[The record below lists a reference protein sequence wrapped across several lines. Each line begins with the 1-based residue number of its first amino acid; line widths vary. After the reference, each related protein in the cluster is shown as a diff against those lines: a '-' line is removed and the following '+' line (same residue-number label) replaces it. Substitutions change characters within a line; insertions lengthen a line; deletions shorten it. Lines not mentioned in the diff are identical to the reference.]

1 MSQLSGPR
9 PDPRRLQEGRLIPCL
24 NYCDQ
29 VYVIQTDDQAWLAVM
44 TTGTGLE
51 GNKGQH
57 LLSLRSID
65 QGRSWTQTVAL
76 EPPTGPEASYAVLLK
91 TPSGRIYAFYNHNT
105 DQTTEVKKEDGGVFT
120 RVDSLGSY
128 VCKYTDDHG
137 RTWSAQRYPLSIRP
151 FALDQNNVYGGKIRF
166 FWNVGRPFVKEG
178 VAFLPHTK
186 VGAFGHGFYAQSEGA
201 LLVSDNILTERDP
214 KKIRW
219 ITRPD
224 GDVGLRT
231 PAGGGR
237 IAEEQSVVPLS
248 DGTLYCVYRSVDGW
262 PVSAYSHDDGRTWTA
277 PQYKTDEPSDRRFK
291 HPRAANF
298 VWKCANG
305 RYLYWFHFH
314 GGCEKARQ
322 DWSPYNDRNP
332 AWLSAGHE
340 IDTSEGKRLAWSQ
353 PEIVLY
359 DDDPSIRISYPDLIE
374 ENAQLYLTSTQK
386 NVARSHPI
394 APGLLENLYGQKDR
408 SVVAGDG
415 LLLERSDPLPSTLP
429 LPRLPEFI
437 CRDLQRDDQ
446 PSVDLRTGLT
456 FEFSCILNSLA
467 PGQILLDSRNAQ
479 GGIQILTAENGVLKL
494 SIADNR
500 TENAWSS
507 ITGTIQ
513 PGKKQH
519 FVLILDGGPK
529 LILGIVDGVLQDG
542 GDERQFGWGRFSPHL
557 YHGNGAAD
565 LKIDSAVRLLRI
577 YERALLVSEAVG
589 NYRAQA

>member
-1 MSQLSGPR
+1 MSQPSWPR

-29 VYVIQTDDQAWLAVM
+29 VYVVQTDDQAWLAVM

-65 QGRSWTQTVAL
+65 QGRTWTQTVAL

-91 TPSGRIYAFYNHNT
+91 TSYGRIYAFYNHNT
-105 DQTTEVKKEDGGVFT
+105 NQATEVKKEDGGIFT

-137 RTWSAQRYPLSIRP
+137 RTWSTQRYPLSLRP

-214 KKIRW
+214 QKIRW

-237 IAEEQSVVPLS
+237 IAEEQSIVPLS

-277 PQYKTDEPSDRRFK
+277 PQYKTYEPGGRRFK

-298 VWKCANG
+298 VWKCVNG

-314 GGCEKARQ
+314 GGHEKIRQ

-340 IDTSEGKRLAWSQ
+340 IDTPEGKRLAWSQ

-374 ENAQLYLTSTQK
+374 ENGQLYLTSTQK

-408 SVVAGDG
+408 SAVAGDG
-415 LLLERSDPLPSTLP
+415 LLLERSAPLPPTLP

-437 CRDLQRDDQ
+437 HRDLQRDDQ
-446 PSVDLRTGLT
+446 PSLDLRAGLT
-456 FEFSCILNSLA
+456 FEFSCLLHSLA

-479 GGIQILTAENGVLKL
+479 GGIQILTAENGVLKF

-500 TENAWSS
+500 TENVWSS

-513 PGKKQH
+513 PGQKQH

-542 GDERQFGWGRFSPHL
+542 ADERQFGWGRFSPHL

-565 LKIDSAVRLLRI
+565 LKIDSAVRQLRI